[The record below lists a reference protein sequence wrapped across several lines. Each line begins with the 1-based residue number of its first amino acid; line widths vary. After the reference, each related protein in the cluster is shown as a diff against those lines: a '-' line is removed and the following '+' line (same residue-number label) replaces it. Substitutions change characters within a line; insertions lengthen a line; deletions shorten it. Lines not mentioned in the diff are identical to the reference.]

1 MDVADILTPEPLTIG
16 PGMPPADALQLMQS
30 EDVRHLPV
38 VEEGCLVGIVSDRD
52 LLRDVGWMPGLP
64 PEAPGQRRAATVREL
79 MHADPDTVS
88 PRDTVVTAAVQL
100 SVRKIG
106 CLPVL
111 DGNRLVG
118 IVTEM
123 DLLEA
128 YARGCGEG
136 AIEAALDV
144 PVRELMRRPVHVVD
158 VYATLDEAVERS
170 RALHVRHLPVLQD
183 GRLAG
188 LVSDRDLRAA
198 RGAGKPGTTPVSALM
213 APRPV
218 TIAPD
223 ARASKAAE
231 RMLRHKFSA
240 LPVVEAG
247 ALVGMLTLTD
257 LLDQCTETLHER
269 EAAPAPPAGGAGR
282 PRDRADG

>member
-1 MDVADILTPEPLTIG
+1 MDVAEILTPQPITIG
-16 PGMPPADALQLMQS
+16 PDTRPADALQLMQA

-38 VEEGCLVGIVSDRD
+38 VEHGCLVGIVSDRD

-64 PEAPGQRRAATVREL
+64 PETPGAPRAATVREL
-79 MHADPDTVS
+79 MHADPETVS
-88 PRDTVVTAAVQL
+88 PGDTVVTAAVQL
-100 SVRKIG
+100 SVQKIG

-111 DGNRLVG
+111 EGNRLVG

-144 PVRELMRRPVHVVD
+144 PVREIMRRPVHGVEAR
-158 VYATLDEAVERS
+158 ATLDEAAALS
-170 RALHVRHLPVLQD
+170 RAHHVRHLPVLQD

-198 RGAGKPGTTPVSALM
+198 HGAGKPGGTPVSAIM
-213 APRPV
+213 AAKPV

-223 ARASKAAE
+223 ARASQAAE

-247 ALVGMLTLTD
+247 ELVGMLTLTD
-257 LLDQCTETLHER
+257 LMDQCAETLHER
-269 EAAPAPPAGGAGR
+269 EPAPPAGGAGR